1 MGSLFSQVSNMSM
14 TGSVVILLVMLARL
28 LLKRSPK
35 IFSYTLW
42 SVVLFRLL
50 CPVALTAPVSV
61 LNALEPQVQEASE
74 STSIV
79 RYLPAEWEQG
89 RALTFIP
96 AKNPAE
102 NPMAQPEPVGPA
114 VPNILQIASCI
125 WIAGAAAMLLYSVL
139 QYIRLKRKLVGAVS
153 YKENVYRAD
162 YIDTPFVMGIIRPKI
177 YLPSNVPTNERKF
190 IIAHERHH
198 IRRCDHIIKL
208 LAYCALCIH
217 WFNPMVWVAFILAGK
232 DMEMSCDEAVI
243 QHMGPHIRA
252 AYSASL
258 LRLATHRNIIAGMPL
273 AFGEGDTKGRV
284 INMANWKK
292 PKLWVSAL
300 CLVLCVAVLAACA
313 VNPAADNGEP
323 EEYTPQQATQPP
335 VTDTTQEVP
344 AASGSEIVTDTTL
357 IQFGDL
363 NLLLPSELEAS
374 DENGVLALT
383 MDGAA
388 VGGIALRKQA
398 QENDPNSFSPEWMA
412 EVGVPEAS
420 DPTMGYISSGSNYAD
435 YEITYFPD
443 IPVNRDD
450 NGNIIAD
457 ELGAYVLEHEVT
469 HYFFYHGTDV
479 YDVWFY
485 PNRLPNIPREAVL
498 KSCFLKGR
506 NELGAVLNALS
517 EEQDVLQ
524 QCRAVLEHIQGSDA
538 CKIDTRQENGSFAL
552 NKTSHDT
559 TWICGD
565 DRLCICIIPE
575 SDGASLVGRLLVD
588 GVKYECSST
597 KEWREITWWDSV
609 DPWLARFQWEDSVVA
624 YMDTLT
630 DERGITVMLRIDQPY
645 EEGENQQPHYFV
657 NFHYDTDGTFRDVLV
672 QTNLFQH
679 NAVTRTE
686 SIVSMDTE
694 QIRAEIQEEHRRTV
708 E

>member
-1 MGSLFSQVSNMSM
+1 MSRLFSQVFNMSM
-14 TGSVVILLVMLARL
+14 TGSIVILLVLLARL

-35 IFSYTLW
+35 IFSYALW

-50 CPVALTAPVSV
+50 CPVALTAPVSA
-61 LNALEPQVQEASE
+61 LNALKPQVQEASE

-79 RYLPAEWEQG
+79 RYLPGQWEQG
-89 RALTFIP
+89 RVISFIP
-96 AKNPAE
+96 AETPAE
-102 NPMAQPEPVGPA
+102 NLMVQPA
-114 VPNILQIASCI
+114 MPNIAQIASCI

-139 QYIRLKRKLVGAVS
+139 QYHLLRQKLVGAVA
-153 YKENVYRAD
+153 YKGNVYRSD
-162 YIDTPFVMGIIRPKI
+162 YIDTPFVMGVLRPKI
-177 YLPSNVPTNERKF
+177 YLPSSIPTNERTF

-217 WFNPMVWVAFILAGK
+217 WFNPMVWAAFILAGK

-243 QHMGPHIRA
+243 QQMGPQIRS

-284 INMANWKK
+284 MNMANWKK
-292 PKLWVSAL
+292 PKLWGSAL
-300 CLVLCVAVLAACA
+300 CLALCVVVLAACA
-313 VNPAADNGEP
+313 VNPAADNGQP
-323 EEYTPQQATQPP
+323 TEEGASQQVTQPP
-335 VTDTTQEVP
+335 VTNTTEEESV
-344 AASGSEIVTDTTL
+344 ASGSEIRTDTTL

-374 DENGVLALT
+374 DENGALVLT
-383 MDGAA
+383 MDEAT

-412 EVGVPEAS
+412 EIGVPEAS
-420 DPTMGYISSGSNYAD
+420 DPTMGYMSGGSNYAD

-457 ELGAYVLEHEVT
+457 ELGTYMLEHEVT
-469 HYFFYHGTDV
+469 HYFFYTGTDV

-485 PNRLPNIPREAVL
+485 PNRLPNIPRETVL
-498 KSCFLKGR
+498 KSCFLEGR
-506 NELGAVLNALS
+506 SELDDVVNALS
-517 EEQDVLQ
+517 EEQNVLQ
-524 QCRAVLEHIQGSDA
+524 QCRAVLEQIQGSDA
-538 CKIDTRQENGSFAL
+538 CKIDTRQENGSSAL
-552 NKTSHDT
+552 NQTSQDT

-565 DRLCICIIPE
+565 DRLHICIIPE
-575 SDGASLVGRLLVD
+575 SGGASLVGRMLVD
-588 GVKYECSST
+588 RAKFECGST

-630 DERGITVMLRIDQPY
+630 DESGITVMLRIDKPY

-657 NFHYDTDGTFRDVLV
+657 NFHFDTDGAFRDVTV
-672 QTNLFQH
+672 QTNLFQN

-686 SIVSMDTE
+686 SIVSMDAE
-694 QIRAEIQEEHRRTV
+694 QIKAEIQEEYRNAA